1 MRTYS
6 ELIQL
11 PTFEERFGYLKLDS
25 SVGSETFGT
34 DRYLN
39 QVLYTSKEW
48 KSLRDKIFI
57 RDGGCDLA
65 SPDRA
70 IYGRYL
76 IHHMNPITIEDI
88 VNRRDFI
95 FDPEFLITTT
105 HKTHNAIHYSDD
117 SLITSNIVV
126 DRKPGDTKLW

>member
-11 PTFEERFGYLKLDS
+11 PSFEDRFKYLKLDS
-25 SVGSETFGT
+25 NVGTETFGVE
-34 DRYLN
+34 RYLN

-48 KSLRDKIFI
+48 RSLRDKIFI
-57 RDGGCDLA
+57 RDNGCDLA
-65 SPDRA
+65 SSDRP

-88 VNRRDFI
+88 TNRRDFI

-117 SLITSNIVV
+117 SLITNNIVI